1 MRYRTDKETS
11 VARHRTYEQPDWI
24 EDLRTWIKLR
34 GKSVTVAAEHLG
46 MSRRT
51 AYRLIAEARAA
62 GAW

>member
-1 MRYRTDKETS
+1 M
-11 VARHRTYEQPDWI
+11 ARHRTYEQPDWI